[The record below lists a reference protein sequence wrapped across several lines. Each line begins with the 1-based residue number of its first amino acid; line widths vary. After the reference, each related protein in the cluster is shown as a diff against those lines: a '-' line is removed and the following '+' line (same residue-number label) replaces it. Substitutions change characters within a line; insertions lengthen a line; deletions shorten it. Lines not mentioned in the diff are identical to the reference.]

1 MFLVSSALRSGFHAL
16 DPMKGVFTI
25 DSYDVVVIG
34 GGHAGCEAALASARL
49 GANTLLL
56 TMTISN
62 IAQMSCNPA
71 IGGPAKGH
79 LVREIDALGGEMAK
93 AIDETGIQ
101 FRMLNLSKGPAVWA
115 PRAQA
120 DRLQYALRMR
130 GALESQERL
139 SLFQGMAVRIAEKG
153 GLIKGVFTE
162 TGRMIPAKA
171 VILTCGTFLNGLI
184 HIGLQSYP
192 AGRFGEF
199 PAIGI
204 TESLTALGFQAGRL
218 KTGTPPRVDGRSID
232 FSKTECQPGDKI
244 PHPFSFQTP
253 VIRQTQVP
261 CYMTYTTPE
270 VHELLRSGLDRSP
283 LYTGIIQGVGPRY
296 CPSIED
302 KIVRFSDRKRHPV
315 FLEPEGRSS
324 VEYYVNGFATSL
336 PEDIQL
342 AAIRMIPGL
351 EQVKVTR
358 LGYAIEY
365 DYFLP
370 TQLKSSLE
378 AKAISGL
385 FFAGQI
391 NGTSGYEEAA
401 AQGLIAGIN
410 AALGIRGEPP
420 LIPDRSQGYI
430 GVLIDDLVT
439 KGTDEPYRLFTSR
452 AEYRLLLRQD
462 NADQRFMETGFRL
475 GLIPDAVYQRL
486 QTKIHAVQATIGQLG
501 ALKLDPVSIN
511 PFLLEMHSSPIEE
524 RQDMVR
530 LLRRPQ
536 LHLEKLGRIAEIAAL
551 FEPYQDLRSEIME
564 QVEIEIKYE
573 GYFERQREQVAHH
586 QALEEKVI
594 PETIDYSQI
603 QALSREA
610 REKLTKIRPRSLG
623 QASRISGV
631 SPSDISALAILIT
644 RNRPRKGA
652 RI

>member
-1 MFLVSSALRSGFHAL
+1 MSGSRFRKKV
-16 DPMKGVFTI
+16 PEKGVVLTEH
-25 DSYDVVVIG
+25 YDVIVVG
-34 GGHAGCEAALASARL
+34 GGHAGCEAALASARM

-79 LVREIDALGGEMAK
+79 LVREIDALGGEMAR
-93 AIDETGIQ
+93 AIDDTGIQ

-130 GALESQERL
+130 SALESQKNL
-139 SLFQGMAVRIAEKG
+139 SLFQGMAVRLAEKG
-153 GLIKGVFTE
+153 GRIKGVYTE
-162 TGRMIPAKA
+162 TGRLIPARTA
-171 VILTCGTFLNGLI
+171 ILTCGTFLNGLI

-199 PAIGI
+199 PAAGI
-204 TESLTALGFQAGRL
+204 TESLIELGFQAGRL
-218 KTGTPPRVDGRSID
+218 KTGTPPRIDGRSID
-232 FSKTECQPGDKI
+232 FSKTVCQPGDKF
-244 PHPFSFQTP
+244 PQPFSYQTRM
-253 VIRQTQVP
+253 IRQKQVP
-261 CYMTYTTPE
+261 CYMTYTTPAT
-270 VHELLRSGLDRSP
+270 HDQLRSGLDRSP

-302 KIVRFSDRKRHPV
+302 KIVRFAERERHPV

-336 PEDIQL
+336 PEDVQL
-342 AAIRMIPGL
+342 AAIQLIPGL
-351 EQVKVTR
+351 EQVRVTR

-365 DYFLP
+365 DYFPP
-370 TQLKSSLE
+370 TQLKPSLE
-378 AKAISGL
+378 TKAVSGL

-410 AALGIRGEPP
+410 AVRCIKGEPP
-420 LIPDRSQGYI
+420 VIPDRSQGYI

-486 QTKIHAVQATIGQLG
+486 RTKITAIQTVHRQLQV
-501 ALKLDPVSIN
+501 LKPDPQHLN
-511 PFLLEMHSSPIEE
+511 PLLLEMHSSPIQE
-524 RQDMVR
+524 RQDMAR
-530 LLRRPQ
+530 ILRRPHV
-536 LHLEKLGRIAEIAAL
+536 HLEKFTQIAEIASVL
-551 FEPYQDLRSEIME
+551 EPYPDLRSEIIE

-586 QALEEKVI
+586 HALEERII
-594 PETIDYSQI
+594 PSTFDYSRI

-631 SPSDISALAILIT
+631 SPADISALAVLIA
-644 RNRPRKGA
+644 RNRPEKGTPC
-652 RI
+652 